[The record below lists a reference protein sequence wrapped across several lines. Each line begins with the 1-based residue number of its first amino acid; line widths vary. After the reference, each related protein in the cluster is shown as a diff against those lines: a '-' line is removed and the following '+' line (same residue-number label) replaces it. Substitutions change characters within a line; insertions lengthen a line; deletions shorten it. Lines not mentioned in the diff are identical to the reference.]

1 MPFWR
6 SAIVLG
12 ALTLAVPA
20 IAQDWKGTGRL
31 EGKVL
36 DPDGKPVSDVVVKLE
51 NPERGGGPTTKTDKK
66 GKWAVLGLAAGDWN
80 VDFEAPGYAPKKGQV
95 KLASES
101 ARIAP
106 IEIRLEK
113 AVAAGP
119 PPEVAEAIAKGDA
132 AYKAG
137 DWAAAR
143 AEYEKLYALRPDLG
157 ATLLIQIARCYKE
170 EGNVDKEIEYLQ
182 RVIAADPANNNV
194 KMLVAMELIEA
205 ARVDEGVAML
215 EGMDQSA
222 ITQPDVFY
230 NVGVSFR
237 NKDKPEQAIAYFSK
251 AIALDP
257 AYVDGYFQRAMTY
270 FSLQKLA
277 EAKTDF
283 QKVVELAP
291 AGPQGE
297 TSKKVLEQLK

>member
-1 MPFWR
+1 
-6 SAIVLG
+6 
-12 ALTLAVPA
+12 LAVPA
-20 IAQDWKGTGRL
+20 FTQDWKGTGRL

-36 DPDGKPVSDVVVKLE
+36 DADGKPLPGVVVKLE

-80 VDFEAPGYAPKKGQV
+80 IDLDAPGYASHKGQV
-95 KLASES
+95 KLPSES
-101 ARIAP
+101 SRIAP

-113 AVAAGP
+113 AAPAGP
-119 PPEVAEAIAKGDA
+119 PPEVVEAIQKGDA
-132 AYKAG
+132 AYKAKRFTE
-137 DWAAAR
+137 AR
-143 AEYEKLYALRPDLG
+143 QEYEKLLALRPDLG
-157 ATLLIQIARCYKE
+157 ATLLMQIARCYKE
-170 EGNVDKEIEYLQ
+170 EGNVGKEIEYLQ

-194 KMLVAMELIEA
+194 KMLVAMELVEA
-205 ARVDEGVAML
+205 GRVDEGVATL
-215 EGMDQSA
+215 DSMDQSA
-222 ITQPDVFY
+222 IQQPDVFY

-237 NKDKPEQAIAYFSK
+237 NKDKPEQAVTYFSK

-257 AYVDGYFQRAMTY
+257 GYVDGYFQRAMTY

-277 EAKTDF
+277 EAKLDF

-291 AGPQGE
+291 ASPQAE